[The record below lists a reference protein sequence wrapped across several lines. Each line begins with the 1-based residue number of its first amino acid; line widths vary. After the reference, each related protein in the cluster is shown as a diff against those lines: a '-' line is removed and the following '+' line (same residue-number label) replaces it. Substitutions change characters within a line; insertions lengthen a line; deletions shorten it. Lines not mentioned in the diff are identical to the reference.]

1 MPEPVSAIAAG
12 IGAVGAIGSSIIGSN
27 ASKDAAKSQKKAAKK
42 AAQIQQKMLTQQ
54 LEVAKPYVE
63 AGKNALVQYQTLAPY
78 QPFGMEQFQ
87 TDPGYNFRM
96 AEGMKAL
103 ERSAAARGLL
113 QSGGTLKGIQ
123 QYGQNLASDEYQNAF
138 QRYLAQ
144 REASMEPYRY
154 LTGVG
159 QAAAAGQAAN
169 IGAAGSN
176 LAELATARGNINAQ
190 SAIGSANAYGGA
202 LNTLAQGALSY
213 AANEPYM
220 NYLSSITPSASAYSP
235 TYTTAAFGGPK

>member
-1 MPEPVSAIAAG
+1 MPAPVAAVAAG
-12 IGAVGAIGSSIIGSN
+12 IGAAGAIGSSIIGAN
-27 ASKDAAKSQKKAAKK
+27 ASKSASKSQKKAAKK

-63 AGKNALVQYQTLAPY
+63 AGKNALVEYQKLAPY
-78 QPFGMEQFQ
+78 QSFGMPQFEA
-87 TDPGYNFRM
+87 DPGYQFRM
-96 AEGMKAL
+96 AEGVKAL

-113 QSGGTLKGIQ
+113 QSGTTLKGIT
-123 QYGQNLASDEYQNAF
+123 QYGQNVASDEYQNAF

-144 REASMEPYRY
+144 REASMEPYRF

-159 QAAAAGQAAN
+159 QAAAAGQASN

-176 LAELATARGNINAQ
+176 LAELAATRGNINAQ
-190 SAIGSANAYGGA
+190 QAIGSANAYGGA

-213 AANEPYM
+213 AANQPYM
-220 NYLSSITPSASAYSP
+220 NYLSSITPSAPSAVYNP
-235 TYTTAAFGGPK
+235 TNVGGVY